1 MDEILQQ
8 FEQPVIDES
17 GERYAV
23 YLYSRSRPGDTWQ
36 GWLVFERQ
44 NDGRRYATRG
54 PGDPGGGWL
63 VFERQT
69 AGRRYATGVET
80 TQPNRQ
86 AILYWATGL
95 TDSYFDGAFNR
106 ARKTPRERHDRAAM
120 QEVNLAEIEHDV
132 LACFRFHRAVRLETR
147 QVFDELPFAHATT
160 TRALEDLEKHGGL
173 LVRRTEDGTDWLYLT
188 EAGTQ
193 AANVDR
199 VPHTNAKVEREL
211 AKSPRR

>member
-17 GERYAV
+17 GDRHRG
-23 YLYSRSRPGDTWQ
+23 YLYGRSRPGDTWQ

-44 NDGRRYATRG
+44 NDGRRYAT
-54 PGDPGGGWL
+54 
-63 VFERQT
+63 
-69 AGRRYATGVET
+69 GVET

-86 AILYWATGL
+86 AVLYGGTGL
-95 TDSYFDGAFNR
+95 ADDYFDGAFNR
-106 ARKTPRERHDRAAM
+106 GRATIRGRIPTK
-120 QEVNLAEIEHDV
+120 IEHDV
-132 LACFRFHRAVRLETR
+132 LACFRFNRAVRLETR

>member
-23 YLYSRSRPGDTWQ
+23 YLYGRSRPGDTWQ
-36 GWLVFERQ
+36 GWLCS
-44 NDGRRYATRG
+44 
-54 PGDPGGGWL
+54 
-63 VFERQT
+63 ERQT

-106 ARKTPRERHDRAAM
+106 ARQTPRERHDRAAIP
-120 QEVNLAEIEHDV
+120 EVNLAEV
-132 LACFRFHRAVRLETR
+132 
-147 QVFDELPFAHATT
+147 
-160 TRALEDLEKHGGL
+160 
-173 LVRRTEDGTDWLYLT
+173 
-188 EAGTQ
+188 
-193 AANVDR
+193 
-199 VPHTNAKVEREL
+199 
-211 AKSPRR
+211 

>member
-8 FEQPVIDES
+8 FEQPVIDEN
-17 GERYAV
+17 GARHTV
-23 YLYSRSRPGDTWQ
+23 YLYGRSRPGDTWQ

-44 NDGRRYATRG
+44 SDG
-54 PGDPGGGWL
+54 L
-63 VFERQT
+63 
-69 AGRRYATGVET
+69 RYATGVET

-86 AILYWATGL
+86 AILYWAAGL

-147 QVFDELPFAHATT
+147 QVFDELPYAHATT
-160 TRALEDLEKHGGL
+160 TRALEDLEKQGGL
-173 LVRRTEDGTDWLYLT
+173 LVRRTENGTDWLYLT
-188 EAGTQ
+188 EAGTA

-199 VPHTNAKVEREL
+199 VPHTQAKVEREL
-211 AKSPRR
+211 PKASGPKLGR

>member
-23 YLYSRSRPGDTWQ
+23 YLYGRSRPGDTWQ

-44 NDGRRYATRG
+44 ND
-54 PGDPGGGWL
+54 
-63 VFERQT
+63 
-69 AGRRYATGVET
+69 GRRYATGVET

>member
-23 YLYSRSRPGDTWQ
+23 YLYGRSRHGATPPGATWRD
-36 GWLVFERQ
+36 WLFFDRQ
-44 NDGRRYATRG
+44 SAAPPYAT
-54 PGDPGGGWL
+54 
-63 VFERQT
+63 
-69 AGRRYATGVET
+69 AVET

-120 QEVNLAEIEHDV
+120 QEVSLAEIEHDV
-132 LACFRFHRAVRLETR
+132 LTCFRFHRAVRLETR
-147 QVFDELPFAHATT
+147 QVLDELPFAHATT
-160 TRALEDLEKHGGL
+160 TRRSE
-173 LVRRTEDGTDWLYLT
+173 
-188 EAGTQ
+188 
-193 AANVDR
+193 
-199 VPHTNAKVEREL
+199 
-211 AKSPRR
+211 